1 VSKIGS
7 IYVEVRGDYS
17 KYKEDLRVVQ
27 AESKK
32 MGEQI
37 SNTLNNAISPSQ
49 ASSGISSLSKNLHN
63 LALAAKVPADNFAA
77 SASRITQSLGQVAEK
92 AGLTRDQFQKLNEKM
107 LQTQAAHN
115 AEKALSAISRQAG
128 LTSSETLKLGT
139 QMGMGAASLAK
150 FEDAAKKGAGGANL
164 LTTSF
169 SRLIA
174 IVGAYGFVSSLTQI
188 TKSFFDAGQSWAQ
201 VSKAFSE
208 IHGAEGAAQEF
219 AFLRAEA
226 DRLGQNFYDLVE
238 AYKKFSAAAKEA
250 GMSIEVSRKIFDA
263 FTQAGATLGLR
274 ADVMKGVFLALEQM
288 TSRGVVAM
296 EELRG
301 QLGERLPGA
310 IGIAAKSLGMTEAAL
325 MEAVKTGN
333 ILAKDLLPRMADA
346 LKDRFSGELNAA
358 TAAQN
363 KFNEAWQDMKINL
376 ANAGFLDAA
385 TSALKDFTTVIKD
398 KEFQDSLKQL
408 INGLNVIIT
417 LLGKVAL
424 GFLKLPKTI
433 AILHGSEVYEPEAPA
448 NFVRMPIP
456 PQPPPVAGR
465 ITEPFQLGMTEAMKE
480 QLALLQYALHQEA
493 DAIKEAEK
501 VRIKAE
507 EEWLTILANAKAK
520 EASLLMQAMNEEG
533 KFIEQWY
540 SDQIK
545 EREKYLEEMIKIQ
558 EAATAKEARLLQEA
572 MEQEGKFIEE
582 AMSKK
587 PTTLTDEM
595 TKAFD
600 GWANNFS
607 SSLNDMLW
615 NADATFGDILES
627 FSKMIT
633 QMLIQWAIVEP
644 LFSFVKPYF
653 SSIGNVLTS
662 GRISGQVSGSGSNP
676 PSVSVEVTNNT
687 GVKATATQE
696 GPTWDGQQWVISV
709 WMDAVNRNVGGMRD
723 YLMAGR

>member
-1 VSKIGS
+1 
-7 IYVEVRGDYS
+7 
-17 KYKEDLRVVQ
+17 
-27 AESKK
+27 
-32 MGEQI
+32 MGTEI
-37 SNTLNNAISPSQ
+37 SDVLNNSISPAQ
-49 ASSGISSLSKNLHN
+49 ASSGITNLSKNLNN

-77 SASRITQSLGQVAEK
+77 SASRITQSLSHVAEK
-92 AGLTRDQFQKLNEKM
+92 VGMTKDQFQQLNERM
-107 LQTQAAHN
+107 LQTKASQN
-115 AEKALSAISRQAG
+115 AERALSAIARSAG

-164 LTTSF
+164 LTASF
-169 SRLIA
+169 SKLIA

-188 TKSFFDAGQSWAQ
+188 TKSLFDAGQSWAQ

-238 AYKKFSAAAKEA
+238 AYKKFSAASKEA
-250 GMSIEVSRKIFDA
+250 GISVEVTRKIFDG
-263 FTQAGATLGLR
+263 FTQAGATLGISGDR
-274 ADVMKGVFLALEQM
+274 MKLLFMALEQM
-288 TSRGVVAM
+288 TSKNVVSL
-296 EELRG
+296 EELKR
-301 QLGERLPGA
+301 QLGDLLPGA
-310 IGIAAKSLGMTEAAL
+310 VGIAAKSLGMTAQAMIKAIEAG
-325 MEAVKTGN
+325 E

-363 KFNEAWQDMKINL
+363 KFNEAWQDMKLNL

-385 TSALKDFTTVIKD
+385 TSALKDFTAAIKD
-398 KEFQDSLKQL
+398 KEFQDSLKAL
-408 INGLNVIIT
+408 IDGLSVIIS

-433 AILHGSEVYEPEAPA
+433 AILHGSEVVEPEGPA

-480 QLALLQYALHQEA
+480 QLALLQYELHQEGE
-493 DAIKEAEK
+493 AIKNAS
-501 VRIKAE
+501 A
-507 EEWLTILANAKAK
+507 EWLKIRADAKAK
-520 EASLLMQAMNEEG
+520 EMTLLASAMNEEG

-545 EREKYLEEMIKIQ
+545 EREKYLAEMIKIQ

-572 MEQEGKFIEE
+572 MEEEGKFIEQ

-595 TKAFD
+595 TKAFE

-615 NADATFGDILES
+615 NADATFMDILES
-627 FSKMIT
+627 FGKMIT

-644 LFSFVKPYF
+644 LFSFIKPYF
-653 SSIGNVLTS
+653 SSIGGALTGGGAS
-662 GRISGQVSGSGSNP
+662 GAVSGGSSNP

-687 GVKATATQE
+687 GVQATATQE
-696 GPTWDGQQWVISV
+696 GPTWDGQRWVIGV
-709 WMDAVNRNVGGMRD
+709 VLDAAHRD
-723 YLMAGR
+723 VMGLGTFLRSGVR